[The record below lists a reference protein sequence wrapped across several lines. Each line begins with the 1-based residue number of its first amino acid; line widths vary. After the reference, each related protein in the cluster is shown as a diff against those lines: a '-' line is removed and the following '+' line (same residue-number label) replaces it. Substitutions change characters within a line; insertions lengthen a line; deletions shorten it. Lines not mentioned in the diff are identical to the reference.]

1 VAGAMSHQPQSTRKA
16 TANVVSVLVSQERA
30 YSLSAKEGW
39 FEMVDAPDR
48 KRPPTKTI
56 KQLAALSD
64 GQRLRY
70 DELRAVWHA
79 NLGPIQTPQL
89 AQVHEDLWEIVDS
102 NRQDGDKVKGAASID
117 AHPGLGKTTIAVAFG
132 RDFHRRQIELYGE
145 DSTSG
150 DQRIPVVY
158 LALTG
163 TTTMWTLNSMLCRF
177 YAHPGAESGNAT
189 QLAGRAADC
198 VLSCDTRLVIID
210 DVHFLDMNR
219 QDSRAVANH
228 FKWLANQFPVT
239 FVFVGVGLADRG
251 LLTEGLGLADAA
263 YAQTGRRWTPLT
275 VTPFEV
281 HTENGRKT
289 WRRLLLGIEQ
299 MLVLANK
306 HHGMVADDLA
316 DYLYARSTG
325 HFASLMTLVTRGC
338 HRAIKS
344 GEERL
349 TAELLDRVKNDAAA
363 EQARRE
369 LMASFGAGR
378 LTARPR
384 ARDAKAKHIG
394 ISRSANSAAGRG
406 ERRRRPRP

>member
-1 VAGAMSHQPQSTRKA
+1 MSRQPRPARDTGGNAISL
-16 TANVVSVLVSQERA
+16 LVSQERA
-30 YSLSAKEGW
+30 YSLSVKEGW
-39 FEMVDAPDR
+39 FEMVDAPTR
-48 KRPPTKTI
+48 EQPPAKTI
-56 KQLAALSD
+56 KQLAAMTD
-64 GQRLRY
+64 DERLRY
-70 DELRAVWHA
+70 NELRAVWHA
-79 NLGPIQTPQL
+79 NLGPIETPQL
-89 AQVHEDLWEIVDS
+89 LQVHEDLWEIVDS
-102 NRQDGDKVKGAASID
+102 NRQDGDRVKGAASID

-132 RDFHRRQIELYGE
+132 REFHHRQIELYGQ

-150 DQRIPVVY
+150 DQRIPVAY
-158 LALTG
+158 LSLTG

-198 VLSCDTRLVIID
+198 VLSCDTKLVIID

-228 FKWLANQFPVT
+228 FKWLANQFPTT

-263 YAQTGRRWTPLT
+263 YAQTGRRWTPLS
-275 VTPFEV
+275 VGPFEI
-281 HTENGRKT
+281 HTEDGRET
-289 WRRLLLGIEQ
+289 WRRLLLGIER

-306 HHGMVADDLA
+306 HRGMVADDLA

-325 HFASLMTLVTRGC
+325 HFASLMTLVSRGC

-349 TAELLDRVKNDAAA
+349 TVELLDHVKNDAAA

-369 LMASFGAGR
+369 LMAAFGAGR

-384 ARDAKAKHIG
+384 GRDANAKHMASSG
-394 ISRSANSAAGRG
+394 NGSSAAAGG
-406 ERRRRPRP
+406 ERRRRPR

>member
-1 VAGAMSHQPQSTRKA
+1 
-16 TANVVSVLVSQERA
+16 
-30 YSLSAKEGW
+30 
-39 FEMVDAPDR
+39 MVDAPDR
-48 KRPPTKTI
+48 EQPPAKTI
-56 KQLAALSD
+56 KQLAAMSD
-64 GQRLRY
+64 AERLRY

-79 NLGPIQTPQL
+79 NLGPIETPQL
-89 AQVHEDLWEIVDS
+89 VQVHEDLWEIADS
-102 NRQDGDKVKGAASID
+102 NRQDGDKVKGAAAID

-132 RDFHRRQIELYGE
+132 RGFHRCQIKLYGG

-198 VLSCDTRLVIID
+198 ILSCDTKLIIID

-219 QDSRAVANH
+219 GDGRAVANH
-228 FKWLANQFPVT
+228 FKWLANQFPAT

-251 LLTEGLGLADAA
+251 LLTEGLALADAA
-263 YAQTGRRWTPLT
+263 YAQTSRRWTPLS
-275 VTPFEV
+275 VPPFEI
-281 HTENGRKT
+281 HSEEGREA

-299 MLVLANK
+299 RLVLANK
-306 HHGMVADDLA
+306 HHGMIADDLA

-338 HRAIKS
+338 HRAIAS
-344 GEERL
+344 REERL
-349 TAELLDRVKNDAAA
+349 AVELLDRVKNDAAA
-363 EQARRE
+363 EQARQE
-369 LMASFGAGR
+369 LTAALRAGR
-378 LTARPR
+378 LSARPR
-384 ARDAKAKHIG
+384 SRGVKATHVGKPQE
-394 ISRSANSAAGRG
+394 GRP
-406 ERRRRPRP
+406 RRRR